1 MRTYVIKAHV
11 IAPLAAVALAG
22 ALGSQSCTATSRSS
36 KAGVVGTTQGWAT
49 PRCHRT
55 TPKACPVTRYYALQ
69 LKPDV
74 GPDRTVRVSQAV
86 FDHCQ
91 IGATYPTCAD
101 GATSTRAGR
110 LS

>member
-1 MRTYVIKAHV
+1 MRTYVMKAHL

-22 ALGSQSCTATSRSS
+22 TAGAQSCMATSRPS
-36 KAGVVGTTQGWAT
+36 KAGVVGTTQGWAA

-55 TPKACPVTRYYALQ
+55 TPKACPVTRYYELQ
-69 LKPDV
+69 LKPNQGSDY
-74 GPDRTVRVSQAV
+74 TVRVSQAV

-110 LS
+110 SS